1 MTHRP
6 ACETNQSG
14 SCVGTWPLVMSK
26 CPSSLLYRNSFSFG
40 CRFAV
45 GRQLSSAHSVRAST
59 NDCMNWSSKKTVC
72 ECDCNCMCISCS
84 NSLHTG
90 FVRNSGLID
99 SFCILDWWS
108 DGYMG
113 QMLHGSILTLA
124 PQDYYSPH
132 RVTRYHLQY
141 KRFSKDTH
149 SGNGSSKMPK
159 TLHSSENKRNLM
171 ITPNKRTKIMNDRST
186 TQLIRLSS
194 THMKTKSL
202 RPQNAQCKVPRIDRS
217 TS

>member
-1 MTHRP
+1 
-6 ACETNQSG
+6 
-14 SCVGTWPLVMSK
+14 
-26 CPSSLLYRNSFSFG
+26 
-40 CRFAV
+40 
-45 GRQLSSAHSVRAST
+45 
-59 NDCMNWSSKKTVC
+59 
-72 ECDCNCMCISCS
+72 
-84 NSLHTG
+84 
-90 FVRNSGLID
+90 
-99 SFCILDWWS
+99 
-108 DGYMG
+108 MG

-194 THMKTKSL
+194 THMKTKPL

-217 TS
+217 TSQLLATFQRLVAHSHRHQPMDAAAEFEVIEQHPKTEELWKAAFLFGTFLRDLRRRREDHQSESSTHVNLPFLQWR